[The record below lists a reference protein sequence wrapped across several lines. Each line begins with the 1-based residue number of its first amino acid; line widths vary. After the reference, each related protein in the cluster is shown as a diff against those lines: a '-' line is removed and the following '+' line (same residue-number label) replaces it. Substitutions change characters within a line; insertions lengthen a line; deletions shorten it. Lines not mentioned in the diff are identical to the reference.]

1 TTAHTVNQSKTAKAA
16 MAHENHISTRQEAC
30 DQLNDLPGAIGQ
42 PLMPTLAL
50 GVVSLRW
57 AKHSQ
62 EWQPP
67 DATGPGDLNQQHAT
81 QPPQPTCLDKV
92 RVRGANRIAVDP
104 FGLDLLA
111 APSFDRVVDP
121 NDQFAAGRKSGDQ
134 QAQQDPARAQ
144 RRPSRP
150 VQDPMVVDEAFL
162 LAQPHDTQTSGH
174 SSSAKRQD
182 GSDQQD
188 FGMLPDRLGEQGRKL
203 YNQRQQL
210 GRQCSQ
216 LKTSLGKS
224 GLQLR
229 LSAVVFSKIK
239 NGQSRVKKPS
249 QNFKYQQ

>member
-104 FGLDLLA
+104 FGFDLLA

-121 NDQFAAGRKSGDQ
+121 NHQFAAGRKN
-134 QAQQDPARAQ
+134 RLVAQ
-144 RRPSRP
+144 RYKIGG
-150 VQDPMVVDEAFL
+150 VC
-162 LAQPHDTQTSGH
+162 PH
-174 SSSAKRQD
+174 
-182 GSDQQD
+182 QQSHN
-188 FGMLPDRLGEQGRKL
+188 FQNIKKL
-203 YNQRQQL
+203 N
-210 GRQCSQ
+210 
-216 LKTSLGKS
+216 KSLS
-224 GLQLR
+224 L
-229 LSAVVFSKIK
+229 V
-239 NGQSRVKKPS
+239 
-249 QNFKYQQ
+249 